1 MIFGAKKDNA
11 CVKMRAWCLILGPN
25 KPAVASSMVCVWI
38 ACAFAIVVPS
48 IRRTDVEQYS
58 RALASGSTAE
68 PLRLEFNG
76 LEFNGDIWKQETLRL
91 EFNGDIW
98 ALRLEFNGDIWKQ
111 ENRMGARKRKAQGK
125 MRRCRLVGCK
135 REGLLS
141 CPVPPGTSARNCAC
155 APMMAGTYHCCE
167 PNDAKAPYVH
177 ACFR

>member
-1 MIFGAKKDNA
+1 VIFGAKKDNA

-76 LEFNGDIWKQETLRL
+76 
-91 EFNGDIW
+91 
-98 ALRLEFNGDIWKQ
+98 DIWKQ
-111 ENRMGARKRKAQGK
+111 ENRLA
-125 MRRCRLVGCK
+125 VG
-135 REGLLS
+135 
-141 CPVPPGTSARNCAC
+141 
-155 APMMAGTYHCCE
+155 
-167 PNDAKAPYVH
+167 
-177 ACFR
+177 